1 MILIN
6 IYKCDVCKKIRFG
19 DLYIGNSFICG
30 KCYRKMKDE
39 EKAHKSCYEQIIKKD
54 GKKLILLDEL
64 KEAYLNGLTEGR
76 KENKKNNTKRK

>member
-1 MILIN
+1 
-6 IYKCDVCKKIRFG
+6 
-19 DLYIGNSFICG
+19 
-30 KCYRKMKDE
+30 MKDE